1 MAKKMTHLETL
12 CLQMDLKMRP
22 VQFFLAGWYLV
33 LVALRMVENW
43 FPVQG
48 VPWVEHQLQ
57 ISVAWTPALAF

>member
-1 MAKKMTHLETL
+1 MTHLVTL

-22 VQFFLAGWYLV
+22 VRSFLAGWYLV

-48 VPWVEHQLQ
+48 VPWVERQLQ
-57 ISVAWTPALAF
+57 ISVALTPAPAF